1 MTLEEIRREKKVAED
16 AVQSILAKLAER
28 TGLTPASVD
37 FGFIDRTTM
46 MDERQRLVVG
56 PVTITLEGI

>member
-37 FGFIDRTTM
+37 FGFIDATRL
-46 MDERQRLVVG
+46 ENRHQRLSIG
-56 PVTITLEGI
+56 TVTITLEGI

>member
-46 MDERQRLVVG
+46 MDERQRLTVG